1 MVNLMIQISDD
12 LLERLKDIAQNEQK
26 SVEELAASLIEQQIA
41 PEYDESRDPLLMIA
55 RAAEEAGLSSG
66 QGDIA
71 ERSREILNTEFPD
84 SLMRRLREQDNDA
97 E

>member
-1 MVNLMIQISDD
+1 MVSLMIQISDD

-26 SVEELAASLIEQQIA
+26 SVEELAASLIEQQIT

-66 QGDIA
+66 QDDIA

-84 SLMRRLREQDNDA
+84 YLMRRLREQGNDA